1 MTQWIGRRP
10 VLAAAVLL
18 TANLA
23 LAAPPQAAANPAAAL
38 TDTQKEKFLLEGK
51 IVEAKTIDHGVTLPV
66 RATLTDGTLKHDAQ
80 IQRVN
85 KELTPFIRDG
95 QGYPNHDSYKYNVAA
110 YRLSRLIDLNTVPVT
125 VPRKYLEKPGAFTW
139 WADNVMMEEVA
150 RRKQDLKAPD
160 PEAWD
165 RELENS
171 KVWDELVINIDRNL
185 GNLLITKD
193 WQLVLIDHTR
203 CFTAYP
209 NIRNT
214 DNLNRV
220 SRKMLAKMKE
230 LNKQNV
236 TAAVGDMLTA
246 AEIDALLQ
254 RRDKIVVFFEKRAAE
269 KGEDAVY
276 FP

>member
-1 MTQWIGRRP
+1 MTQPNGRRLLMAASLLLA
-10 VLAAAVLL
+10 VNLAA
-18 TANLA
+18 
-23 LAAPPQAAANPAAAL
+23 AAPPQAANPAAAL
-38 TDTQKEKFLLEGK
+38 TDAQKEKFLAEGK

-85 KELTPFIRDG
+85 KELPPFIRDG

-110 YRLSRLIDLNTVPVT
+110 YKLSRLIDLNTVPVT
-125 VPRKYLEKPGAFTW
+125 VPRSYLNKPGAFTW

-150 RRKQDLKAPD
+150 RRKQNLNAPD

-209 NIRNT
+209 KIRNEE
-214 DNLNRV
+214 NLNRV
-220 SRKMLAKMKE
+220 SRKMIAKMKE

-236 TAAVGDMLTA
+236 SAAVGDMLTT
-246 AEIDALLQ
+246 AEVDALLQ
-254 RRDKIVVFFEKRAAE
+254 RRDKIVAFFEKRAAE